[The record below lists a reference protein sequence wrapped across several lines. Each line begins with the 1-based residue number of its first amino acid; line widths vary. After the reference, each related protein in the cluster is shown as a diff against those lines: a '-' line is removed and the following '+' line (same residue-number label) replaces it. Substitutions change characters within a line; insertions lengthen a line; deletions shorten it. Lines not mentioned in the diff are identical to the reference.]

1 MNHAPSSDSASEL
14 CAVSLGL
21 QHWVSGQP
29 VTNDQSDGFGTRNV
43 MLGNKLI
50 DARQYVGLE
59 TGHDWRADR
68 SAISPQIWKE
78 AYEDRA
84 FAQL

>member
-1 MNHAPSSDSASEL
+1 
-14 CAVSLGL
+14 
-21 QHWVSGQP
+21 
-29 VTNDQSDGFGTRNV
+29 

-59 TGHDWRADR
+59 TDHDWRADR